1 VKVRYLFT
9 DKKKLV
15 AKAQSHDIAAQKTL
29 YDLFAPRMLSVCR
42 YYIRD
47 LQYAEDVLLTGF
59 FKALTHLHQ
68 LDDPEK
74 FEGWLRK
81 IIVRES
87 LSFLRQANHLIYT
100 EDEYPFEEAVE
111 ESDGDWSLDD
121 LQLLID
127 QLPENQKVVFV
138 LYVVEGYSHKEIG
151 DTLDIPVGS
160 SKSYLSRARKTL
172 KENIHQF
179 YSKKNEQSKV

>member
-1 VKVRYLFT
+1 MKVRYLFA
-9 DKKKLV
+9 DKKKLI
-15 AKAQSHDIAAQKTL
+15 AKAQSLDAAAQKSL
-29 YDLFAPRMLSVCR
+29 YDLYAPKMLSVCR
-42 YYIRD
+42 YYVRD
-47 LQYAEDVLLTGF
+47 LQYAEDVVVTGF

-74 FEGWLRK
+74 FEGWLRR
-81 IIVRES
+81 IIVREA

-100 EDEYPFEEAVE
+100 EDEFPFEEAVE
-111 ESDGDWSLDD
+111 ESDGDWSIDD

-127 QLPENQKVVFV
+127 QLPESQKVVFV
-138 LYVVEGYSHKEIG
+138 LYALEGYSHKEIG
-151 DTLDIPVGS
+151 HTLDIPKGT

-179 YSKKNEQSKV
+179 YSKKNDQSKV